1 MEKAEKRLEL
11 LKLKVEKE
19 GKCEDGDD
27 DDWDDSDDDFSDEDS
42 SS

>member
-27 DDWDDSDDDFSDEDS
+27 DWDDSDDDFSDEDS

>member
-19 GKCEDGDD
+19 GTCEDG
-27 DDWDDSDDDFSDEDS
+27 DDDFSDEDS